1 MKKSAR
7 KTLAG
12 LSIPLLLLTLLLTGA
27 PQAYSQ
33 QPAPKTSPTPSPTR
47 SGAGARVTETAVDA
61 SIPDD
66 PPVDKM
72 LARYSPKV
80 RELEVVLG
88 TLKGEL
94 KKSGT
99 GSGSLGNFVT
109 DGMRWQASVKTGKPI
124 TMALM
129 NSGGMRRNN
138 IGEGELKAR
147 DIFELLPFENAL
159 ITVELT
165 GEQLTKLLQLIVAG
179 REAQSGAR
187 ITYKTNAD
195 KSSEM
200 ESAKLR
206 DPSGEKE
213 IDPKGTY
220 TITTIDYLYRV
231 GGRYAILQQGKNM
244 KELGITLRNAIINYV
259 KSETAAGREIKPNL
273 DGRFVFDKANSAVIE
288 EVKPQ

>member
-7 KTLAG
+7 KIPSG
-12 LSIPLLLLTLLLTGA
+12 RSIPLLLLLLLVTIA
-27 PQAYSQ
+27 PSRALSQ
-33 QPAPKTSPTPSPTR
+33 QPAARTTVPTR
-47 SGAGARVTETAVDA
+47 PGTSARVTETAIDA

-72 LARYSPKV
+72 LAVYSPKV
-80 RELEVVLG
+80 RELEVVVG
-88 TLKGEL
+88 KLKGEL

-109 DGMRWQASVKTGKPI
+109 DGMRAQASVKTGRAVAVA
-124 TMALM
+124 MM
-129 NSGGMRRNN
+129 NSGGIRRNN
-138 IGEGELKAR
+138 IGEGDLKAR

-159 ITVELT
+159 ITVDLT
-165 GEQLTKLLQLIVAG
+165 GEQLTRLLQMIVAG

-187 ITYKTNAD
+187 ILYKTNAD
-195 KSSEM
+195 KTSEM

-206 DPSGEKE
+206 DSAGEKE
-213 IDPKGTY
+213 IEPNATY
-220 TITTIDYLYRV
+220 TIVTIDYLYRV
-231 GGRYAILQQGKNM
+231 GGSRYGILQAGKNM
-244 KELGITLRNAIINYV
+244 KELGITLRDAVMNYV

-288 EVKPQ
+288 EARPQ

>member
-12 LSIPLLLLTLLLTGA
+12 LSIPLLLLVLTLTSA
-27 PQAYSQ
+27 PRALGQ
-33 QPAPKTSPTPSPTR
+33 QPAPKTTSQSPV
-47 SGAGARVTETAVDA
+47 GAGARVTEMAVDA
-61 SIPDD
+61 SIPND

-72 LARYSPKV
+72 LAPYSPKV
-80 RELEVVLG
+80 RELEVVIG
-88 TLKGEL
+88 KLKGEL
-94 KKSGT
+94 KKGGT

-109 DGMRWQASVKTGKPI
+109 DGLRWQASVKTGKPI
-124 TMALM
+124 TVALM

-165 GEQLTKLLQLIVAG
+165 GEQLTKLLQLIVAS

-187 ITYKTNAD
+187 ITYKTNTD

-200 ESAKLR
+200 ESARLR
-206 DPSGEKE
+206 DSGGEKE
-213 IDPKGTY
+213 IDPTATY

-231 GGRYAILQQGKNM
+231 GGRYGILQQGKNM
-244 KELGITLRNAIINYV
+244 KELGVTLRDALMNYV
-259 KSETAAGREIKPNL
+259 KSETAAGRDIKPNL

>member
-1 MKKSAR
+1 MKKSVR

-12 LSIPLLLLTLLLTGA
+12 LSISLLLLALLLTNA
-27 PQAYSQ
+27 PRALSQ
-33 QPAPKTSPTPSPTR
+33 QPAPKTTPSQSAT
-47 SGAGARVTETAVDA
+47 GARVTETAVDA

-66 PPVDKM
+66 PPVNKM
-72 LARYSPKV
+72 LAPYSPKV

-94 KKSGT
+94 KKSGA
-99 GSGSLGNFVT
+99 GSGSLGNFVA
-109 DGMRWQASVKTGKPI
+109 DGMRAQASLKTGKPVAV
-124 TMALM
+124 ALM
-129 NSGGMRRNN
+129 NAGGMRRNN

-165 GEQLTKLLQLIVAG
+165 GEQLTKLLQMIVAG

-195 KSSEM
+195 KTSEM

-206 DPSGEKE
+206 GADGEKE
-213 IDPKGTY
+213 IDPNATY

-244 KELGITLRNAIINYV
+244 KELGITLRDAIINYV
-259 KSETAAGREIKPNL
+259 KSETAAGRDIKPNL
-273 DGRFVFDKANSAVIE
+273 DGRFVFDKANSAVPE